1 MRMERVMA
9 AALVM
14 AGTMGVVLLSGCQVD
29 TKKNGNG
36 DDVKIATPFGG
47 LSVKTDDAG
56 VMQAIGLPGYPGAEL
71 VKKKEKDSGSA
82 DINMSFGRFQ
92 LKVKAASFRTPDSPE
107 TVKAFYLKGL
117 SKYGTVI
124 QCSNNKPVGT
134 PTQTPEGL
142 TCDNEK
148 DNHITVSESASGK
161 VELKAGSKQ
170 HQHIVGIDP
179 EGTGTKFGL
188 VALDLPGHISFG
200 DGKQDDE
207 DKQ

>member
-1 MRMERVMA
+1 MRMERMMT
-9 AALVM
+9 AALVLV
-14 AGTMGVVLLSGCQVD
+14 GTMSLALVSGCEVD
-29 TKKNGNG
+29 SKKTGNG

-47 LSVKTDDAG
+47 LSVKTDGAG
-56 VMQAIGLPGYPGAEL
+56 VMQAIGLPAYPGAEL

-92 LKVKAASFRTPDSPE
+92 LKVKAASYRTPDSPE
-107 TVKAFYLKGL
+107 MVKVFYLKGL

-124 QCSNNKPVGT
+124 QCLNNKPVGT

-148 DNHITVSESASGK
+148 ENHISVSDDVSGK

-179 EGTGTKFGL
+179 EGKGTKFGL

-200 DGKQDDE
+200 DGKGNDD